1 MGQAAPISG
10 ATIADLAAGKRGI
23 GKGELVPLQATSIA
37 AALTAATG
45 KTTVYSRV
53 FELKVLNIE
62 SSGS

>member
-1 MGQAAPISG
+1 M
-10 ATIADLAAGKRGI
+10 ADFAAGKI
-23 GKGELVPLQATSIA
+23 GMGNGELVPLQATSIA

-45 KTTVYSRV
+45 KTTVYKRV